1 MKKLREK
8 WRNALLRP
16 AIYAFSVRFLAAL
29 AVILVVNYLVG
40 KNTPRF
46 LGLAFL
52 LLALLFV
59 ALAWIAYLRMD
70 GVTLP
75 KPLMTRVN
83 LRKKSKRQYGDMID
97 YIDEK
102 PSPTFEE
109 LEDQEKDLCL
119 LLADAACCVIY
130 LVLSFF
136 F

>member
-1 MKKLREK
+1 VKKLREK

-83 LRKKSKRQYGDMID
+83 LRKKPKRQYGDMID

-102 PSPTFEE
+102 PGPTFEE

>member
-16 AIYAFSVRFLAAL
+16 TIYAFSVRFLAAL
-29 AVILVVNYLVG
+29 AVILVLNYIIG

-46 LGLAFL
+46 LGFAFL
-52 LLALLFV
+52 LLALLFA

-75 KPLMTRVN
+75 KPFMKRVN
-83 LRKKSKRQYGDMID
+83 LRKKPKRQYGDMID

-102 PSPTFEE
+102 PGPAFEE

>member
-8 WRNALLRP
+8 WRSALLRP
-16 AIYAFSVRFLAAL
+16 AIYAFSVRFLGAL
-29 AVILVVNYLVG
+29 AIILVFNYIIG
-40 KNTPRF
+40 KDTPRF
-46 LGLAFL
+46 LGFAFL
-52 LLALLFV
+52 LLALLFA

-75 KPLMTRVN
+75 KPLMKRVS
-83 LRKKSKRQYGDMID
+83 LRKKPKRQYGDMID

-102 PSPTFEE
+102 PDLTFED

-119 LLADAACCVIY
+119 LLADAACCVTY
-130 LVLSFF
+130 LILSFF

>member
-29 AVILVVNYLVG
+29 AVILAVNYLVG

-46 LGLAFL
+46 LGLSFL

-83 LRKKSKRQYGDMID
+83 LRKKPKRQYGDMID

-102 PSPTFEE
+102 PGLTFEE

>member
-8 WRNALLRP
+8 LRNALLRP
-16 AIYAFSVRFLAAL
+16 DIYAFSVRFLAAL

-83 LRKKSKRQYGDMID
+83 LRKKPKRQYGDMID

-102 PSPTFEE
+102 PGPTFEE

>member
-59 ALAWIAYLRMD
+59 ALAWIANLRMD

-83 LRKKSKRQYGDMID
+83 LRKKPKRQYGDMID

-102 PSPTFEE
+102 PGPTFEE

>member
-1 MKKLREK
+1 MKK
-8 WRNALLRP
+8 
-16 AIYAFSVRFLAAL
+16 IFLAAL

-83 LRKKSKRQYGDMID
+83 LRKKPKRQYGDMID

-102 PSPTFEE
+102 PGPTFEE

>member
-16 AIYAFSVRFLAAL
+16 ATYAFSVRFLAAL

-83 LRKKSKRQYGDMID
+83 LRKKPKRQYGDMID

-102 PSPTFEE
+102 PGPTFEE

>member
-29 AVILVVNYLVG
+29 AVILAVNYLVG

-46 LGLAFL
+46 LGLSFL

-83 LRKKSKRQYGDMID
+83 LRKKPKRQYGDMID

-102 PSPTFEE
+102 PGPTFEE

>member
-1 MKKLREK
+1 MREK

-29 AVILVVNYLVG
+29 AVILVVNHIIG

-70 GVTLP
+70 GVTLS

-83 LRKKSKRQYGDMID
+83 LRKKPKRQYGDMID

-102 PSPTFEE
+102 PGPTFEE

>member
-16 AIYAFSVRFLAAL
+16 AVYAFSVRFLAAL
-29 AVILVVNYLVG
+29 AAILVLNYIIG

-52 LLALLFV
+52 LLALLFA

-75 KPLMTRVN
+75 KPLMKRVN
-83 LRKKSKRQYGDMID
+83 LRRKPKRQYGDMID

-102 PSPTFEE
+102 PGPAFEE

-119 LLADAACCVIY
+119 LLADAACCAIY
-130 LVLSFF
+130 LVLSLFF
-136 F
+136 

>member
-16 AIYAFSVRFLAAL
+16 AVYAFSVRFLAAL

-83 LRKKSKRQYGDMID
+83 LRKKPKRQYGDMID

-102 PSPTFEE
+102 PGPTFEE

>member
-83 LRKKSKRQYGDMID
+83 LRKKPKRQYGDMID

-102 PSPTFEE
+102 PGPTFEE
-109 LEDQEKDLCL
+109 LEDQEKDLWDPGRNESL
-119 LLADAACCVIY
+119 YMAGTGNPWEV
-130 LVLSFF
+130 
-136 F
+136 

>member
-16 AIYAFSVRFLAAL
+16 AIYAFSVRFLTAL

-83 LRKKSKRQYGDMID
+83 LRKKPKRQYGDMID

-102 PSPTFEE
+102 PGPTFEE
-109 LEDQEKDLCL
+109 LEDVPD
-119 LLADAACCVIY
+119 
-130 LVLSFF
+130 VLHI
-136 F
+136 

>member
-46 LGLAFL
+46 LGLSFL

-83 LRKKSKRQYGDMID
+83 LRKKPKRQYGDMID

-102 PSPTFEE
+102 PGPTFEE

>member
-83 LRKKSKRQYGDMID
+83 LRKKPKRQYGDMID

-102 PSPTFEE
+102 PGPTFEE
-109 LEDQEKDLCL
+109 LEDHEKDLCL